1 VKWVPLK
8 TQNRYFREKVNKI
21 LRSAQM
27 GSEVQ
32 SKSFVWRQTF
42 MAMGRNEQ
50 AGICVGDGLL
60 NQNNKEK
67 RVHLFL
73 IDQYGNY
80 DGKESTNTIKAKVG
94 GCFP

>member
-1 VKWVPLK
+1 
-8 TQNRYFREKVNKI
+8 
-21 LRSAQM
+21 
-27 GSEVQ
+27 
-32 SKSFVWRQTF
+32 

-50 AGICVGDGLL
+50 AGICVGDGSL

-67 RVHLFL
+67 RVLFFSS
-73 IDQYGNY
+73 INMEIY